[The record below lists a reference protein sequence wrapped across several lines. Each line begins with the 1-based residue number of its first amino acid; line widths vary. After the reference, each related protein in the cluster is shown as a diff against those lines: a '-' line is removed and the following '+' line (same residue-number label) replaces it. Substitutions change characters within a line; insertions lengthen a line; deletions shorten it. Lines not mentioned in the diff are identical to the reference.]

1 MEVGCS
7 LCRELGD
14 EGSDLDVEMMTGP
27 VKGDCVGR
35 VVGSDVPT
43 SLVANSSCVTT
54 LKPASIDDATSLG
67 RAASNT
73 ERAFS
78 DASVV
83 CEPDMVEAGPSN
95 TTDLDP
101 ESVSRYPTAERRFP
115 GLAVD

>member
-43 SLVANSSCVTT
+43 SLVANSSSEMT
-54 LKPASIDDATSLG
+54 LTPASIDDATPLG

-73 ERAFS
+73 ERAFCG
-78 DASVV
+78 ASVV
-83 CEPDMVEAGPSN
+83 REPDMVEAGPFN
-95 TTDLDP
+95 KNEVDP
-101 ESVSRYPTAERRFP
+101 DNVSSCPTAKRRFP
-115 GLAVD
+115 GLAVN

>member
-14 EGSDLDVEMMTGP
+14 EGSDLDVEMIAGP

-43 SLVANSSCVTT
+43 SLVANSSSETT
-54 LKPASIDDATSLG
+54 LTPASIDDATSLG

-73 ERAFS
+73 ERAFCG
-78 DASVV
+78 AAVV
-83 CEPDMVEAGPSN
+83 CEPDMVEAGPLDM
-95 TTDLDP
+95 TDVDP
-101 ESVSRYPTAERRFP
+101 DNVSRCPTTKKMFS
-115 GLAVD
+115 GLAVN